1 MRERYHRTW
10 QGVVR
15 SKKWPESWK
24 HWLVNMI
31 EKRGKDPTSS
41 YFKNQH
47 DIWMVCQGWK
57 LLTGCGEME
66 YKRVMEQVIPA
77 YASGFRRW
85 HGPADDT
92 I

>member
-1 MRERYHRTW
+1 
-10 QGVVR
+10 
-15 SKKWPESWK
+15 
-24 HWLVNMI
+24 MI
-31 EKRGKDPTSS
+31 EKRDKDPTF
-41 YFKNQH
+41 FKNQR
-47 DIWMVCQGWK
+47 DIWMVCHGWK

-92 I
+92 IQLFQTVCSPFLTCNCYSIYSI